1 MKKQL
6 FKILVLILIFGVS
19 GYCDNNTE
27 FVVEDDLTI
36 NGTQGTYED
45 PDVELKG
52 FVVIGATQPSY
63 TANIPAG
70 PGNVIINGTLGVS
83 SGAYIV
89 GNTTITY
96 ITSATFSG
104 ASSIFINYGDTG
116 QILKKSST
124 GNLIWSDLTAVGDNL
139 GNHIATMTLDMKNF
153 PIINISSLAITG
165 ATGMSGSDSLLSIAG
180 STMVV
185 LNNGNVGI
193 GTTSPQAKLDI
204 AGQIK
209 IVDGTQG
216 AGKVLTSDDNG
227 LATWQTPAGDNLG
240 NHIATMTL
248 TANYGIVTTTIT
260 ASSITITGEGIT
272 GSEPLFQ
279 VANATM
285 VVLNNGNVGIG
296 TTSPD
301 AKLRV
306 EGEVKSLVND
316 TTFYMVPKGAIMMWS
331 GTLSSIPD
339 GWQLCNVTNG
349 TPDLRDRFVY
359 GVSSNENP
367 GLTGGTTSYTLTI
380 DTTT

>member
-1 MKKQL
+1 MTYEKLISVWEGGNMKKIFL
-6 FKILVLILIFGVS
+6 ASFVFIMFFNIFGW
-19 GYCDNNTE
+19 CDNNTE

-104 ASSIFINYGDTG
+104 ASSIFINDGDNG

-124 GNLIWSDLTAVGDNL
+124 GNLIWSDLTAGGDNL

-165 ATGMSGSDSLLSIAG
+165 TGVSGTNPLLSIAG
-180 STMVV
+180 STMIV

-193 GTTSPQAKLDI
+193 GTTAPGAKLEVMQTDTS
-204 AGQIK
+204 QSYSVK
-209 IVDGTQG
+209 IGT
-216 AGKVLTSDDNG
+216 SS
-227 LATWQTPAGDNLG
+227 
-240 NHIATMTL
+240 
-248 TANYGIVTTTIT
+248 TAYHLVVSTT
-260 ASSITITGEGIT
+260 
-272 GSEPLFQ
+272 
-279 VANATM
+279 
-285 VVLNNGNVGIG
+285 GNVGIG
-296 TTSPD
+296 TTSPS
-301 AKLRV
+301 V
-306 EGEVKSLVND
+306 
-316 TTFYMVPKGAIMMWS
+316 
-331 GTLSSIPD
+331 TLDVI
-339 GWQLCNVTNG
+339 
-349 TPDLRDRFVY
+349 
-359 GVSSNENP
+359 
-367 GLTGGTTSYTLTI
+367 GGIKATSYLWTPKIYGYNDIQFLSWNGSQWVNSMKLN
-380 DTTT
+380 